1 MSLVNRIALLQ
12 NYDKEDKRALEMAN
26 ALTGNLNNIFQ
37 NAQVDV
43 FISPRGD
50 SFPNPKAYQ
59 LIVLSGGPHS
69 LAVESLPLWIGET
82 FKFLRVA
89 HEQTLAKIVGICWGH
104 LAIKKALGG
113 QVGNLSGEGT
123 CVGVKP
129 VYLNETGK
137 EAFAK
142 WKKTAANGGLLSIM

>member
-26 ALTGNLNNIFQ
+26 ALT
-37 NAQVDV
+37 
-43 FISPRGD
+43 GD